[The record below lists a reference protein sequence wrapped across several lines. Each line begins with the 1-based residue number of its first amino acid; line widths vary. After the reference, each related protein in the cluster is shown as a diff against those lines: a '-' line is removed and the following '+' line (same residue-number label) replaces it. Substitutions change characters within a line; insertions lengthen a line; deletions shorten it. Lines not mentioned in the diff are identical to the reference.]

1 MKLANPA
8 PLGLTGF
15 ALTTWMLSMVNAGWF
30 TGDSVPMVLA
40 SAFAFGGTAQFFAGL
55 MEMPRGNTFGFVA
68 FCAYGAFWWT
78 FALFVEFFKAPAAF
92 VGWWLLMW
100 GLFTFYMWIGTLALN
115 RALQWIFLVLW
126 VTFALLGFGDLF
138 GIAVLKTAGG
148 YGGLITALLA
158 FYLAAAEIINET
170 HGRTVLPI
178 GAPVVAKG

>member
-30 TGDSVPMVLA
+30 TGANVPMVLA
-40 SAFAFGGTAQFFAGL
+40 SALAFGGFAQFCAGL

-68 FCAYGAFWWT
+68 FCAYGAFWLT
-78 FALFVEFFKAPAAF
+78 FALFVEFFAPGVQAPF
-92 VGWWLLMW
+92 VGWWLAMW
-100 GLFTFYMWIGTLALN
+100 GLFTFFMWIGTWALN
-115 RALQWIFLVLW
+115 RTLQLIFFVLLI
-126 VTFALLGFGDLF
+126 TFACLACSDLF
-138 GIAVLKTAGG
+138 GVPMLKMVGG
-148 YGGLITALLA
+148 YLGLLTALLA

-178 GAPVVAKG
+178 GAKI